1 MNFPASLRALL
12 SNSIDYAGLFP
23 PAALPLEQALRN
35 HAAYAGSPDA
45 WMLGAFVLPVAQFDA
60 AAPLV
65 SLFDAVRPLRV
76 SALGSKTDNAG
87 EFRKQLA
94 GIVAAMRKWEATH
107 GARVR
112 FEQVEIPL
120 PPDTN
125 ADLLRDAAAALTDTR
140 TRMFW
145 ETPLAESAT
154 ALEMIAGQR
163 LRQPG
168 APTGFKLRT
177 GGTAAAAFP
186 APAPVAEVLAH
197 AARLQVPL
205 KFTAGLHHPIRH
217 FNATVGAKMHGFLN
231 VLSAGIFAR
240 EHGWD
245 VPKTAM
251 MLADEDREAFRFFDA
266 GLTWRDW
273 RIATDRIMVHRQF
286 VTSFGSCSF
295 DEPREDLRALH
306 LH

>member
-1 MNFPASLRALL
+1 MTFPASLRALL

-23 PAALPLEQALRN
+23 PAGLPLEQALRN
-35 HAAYAGSPDA
+35 HAAYTGSADA
-45 WMLGAFVLPVAQFDA
+45 WMLGAFVLPVTQFDA

-76 SALGSKTDNAG
+76 SALGTKTDNAG

-94 GIVAAMRKWEATH
+94 GMVAALRKWETAH

-112 FEQVEIPL
+112 FEQVEMPL
-120 PPDTN
+120 PPNAD
-125 ADLLRDAAAALTDTR
+125 ADLLRDAAAVLTDSRTR
-140 TRMFW
+140 TFW
-145 ETPLAESAT
+145 EAPVAECAT
-154 ALEMIAGQR
+154 ALELIAGQR

-177 GGTAAAAFP
+177 GGTTAAAFP
-186 APAPVAEVLAH
+186 TTAQVAELLVH
-197 AARLQVPL
+197 AARLHVPL

-245 VPKTAM
+245 VPTTAM